1 MIDSK
6 LYTLL
11 KVAELGSFTQASVA
25 LNLTQPAVS
34 QHIRALEDELGAKL
48 FERSGNRL
56 LLSKQGEQ
64 AVAAA
69 KAMVALYNNLKSDLS
84 GGARGAREL
93 NIGITHTVESNRI
106 SEVFA
111 RYAATN
117 QGVTIK
123 LVTAT
128 QTKLKR
134 KLKSYELDLAIMDG
148 TVSDPGLVSRGL
160 DEDKL
165 VLVTSPS
172 HPLADKDFVTIQEL
186 KKEKL
191 ILRLP
196 GSGTT
201 DMFISSLES
210 RDISVDDFN
219 IILEVDNIATIKDLV
234 RHEYGVS
241 VLAESACYDEV
252 MKKKL
257 AVMPI
262 ENLDMERTISIVYA
276 PNFPYGDF
284 IEEIQ
289 DLYHSA

>member
-1 MIDSK
+1 
-6 LYTLL
+6 
-11 KVAELGSFTQASVA
+11 
-25 LNLTQPAVS
+25 
-34 QHIRALEDELGAKL
+34 
-48 FERSGNRL
+48 
-56 LLSKQGEQ
+56 
-64 AVAAA
+64 
-69 KAMVALYNNLKSDLS
+69 MVALYNNLKSDLS

-160 DEDKL
+160 DVDKL

-172 HPLADKDFVTIQEL
+172 HPLAGKDFVTIQEL

-284 IEEIQ
+284 IDEIQ
-289 DLYHSA
+289 ELYHST

>member
-1 MIDSK
+1 MIDGK

-11 KVAELGSFTQASVA
+11 KVAELGSFTQAGKA
-25 LNLTQPAVS
+25 LNLTQPAIS
-34 QHIRALEDELGAKL
+34 QHIHALENDLGAKL

-56 LLSKQGEQ
+56 LLSRQGEQ
-64 AVAAA
+64 AVAAG
-69 KAMVALYNNLKSDLS
+69 KAMVALYNNLKSNLS
-84 GGARGAREL
+84 GEMRGAREL

-111 RYAATN
+111 KYAAAN
-117 QGVTIK
+117 AGLTIK

-128 QTKLKR
+128 QTKLRR
-134 KLKSYELDLAIMDG
+134 KLKNYELDLAIMDG
-148 TVSDPGLVSRGL
+148 AVSDSELVSRQL
-160 DEDKL
+160 DVDKL
-165 VLVTSPS
+165 VLATSPS
-172 HPLADKDFVTIQEL
+172 HLLADKPFVTIEEL
-186 KKEKL
+186 KRERL

-219 IILEVDNIATIKDLV
+219 VILEVDNVATIKDLV

-257 AVMPI
+257 VVLPI
-262 ENLDMERTISIVYA
+262 EHLDMERTISIVYA
-276 PNFPYGDF
+276 PNFPYGSF

-289 DLYHSA
+289 ELYHTI

>member
-11 KVAELGSFTQASVA
+11 KVAELGSFTQAARA

-34 QHIRALEDELGAKL
+34 QHIRALESELGAKL

-69 KAMVALYNNLKSDLS
+69 KAMVALYHNLKSSLS
-84 GGARGAREL
+84 GEMRGAREL
-93 NIGITHTVESNRI
+93 TIGITHTVESNRI
-106 SEVFA
+106 SQVFA
-111 RYAATN
+111 QYAAAN
-117 QGVTIK
+117 EGLTIR

-128 QTKLKR
+128 QPKLRR
-134 KLKSYELDLAIMDG
+134 KLKNYEIDLAIVDG
-148 TVSDPGLVSRGL
+148 AVADPELLQQKL
-160 DEDKL
+160 DVDKL
-165 VLVTSPS
+165 VLATSPS
-172 HPLADKDFVTIQEL
+172 HPLAGKASVTIEEV
-186 KKEKL
+186 KREKL

-210 RDISVDDFN
+210 RDIRVDDFN
-219 IILEVDNIATIKDLV
+219 VILEVDNIATIKDLV
-234 RHEYGVS
+234 RLEYGVS
-241 VLAESACYDEV
+241 VLAQSACFDEV

-262 ENLDMERTISIVYA
+262 EHLDMERTISIVYA

-284 IEEIQ
+284 IDEIQ
-289 DLYHSA
+289 EMYHRV

>member
-11 KVAELGSFTQASVA
+11 KVAELGSFTQAGKA
-25 LNLTQPAVS
+25 LNLTQPAIS
-34 QHIRALEDELGAKL
+34 QHIHALESDLGAKL

-64 AVAAA
+64 AVAAGQT
-69 KAMVALYNNLKSDLS
+69 MVALYNNLKSNLS
-84 GGARGAREL
+84 GETRGAREL

-111 RYAATN
+111 KYAAAN
-117 QGVTIK
+117 EGLTIK

-148 TVSDPGLVSRGL
+148 AVSDSELVSRQL
-160 DEDKL
+160 DVDKL
-165 VLVTSPS
+165 VLAASPS
-172 HPLADKDFVTIQEL
+172 HPLAEKPFVTIEEL
-186 KKEKL
+186 KKERL

-219 IILEVDNIATIKDLV
+219 VILEVDNVATIKDLV

-257 AVMPI
+257 VVLPI
-262 ENLDMERTISIVYA
+262 EHLDMEREISIVYA

-289 DLYHSA
+289 DLYHTI

>member
-11 KVAELGSFTQASVA
+11 KVAELGSFTQAGKA
-25 LNLTQPAVS
+25 LNLTQPAIS
-34 QHIRALEDELGAKL
+34 QHIHALESELGAKL

-64 AVAAA
+64 AVATA

-84 GGARGAREL
+84 GETRGAREL

-106 SEVFA
+106 SDVFA
-111 RYAATN
+111 KYAAAN
-117 QGVTIK
+117 EGLTIK

-134 KLKSYELDLAIMDG
+134 KLKNYELDLAIMDG
-148 TVSDPGLVSRGL
+148 TVADSDLMSQQL
-160 DEDKL
+160 DVDKL
-165 VLVTSPS
+165 VLATSPS
-172 HPLADKDFVTIQEL
+172 HPLAGKSFVTIEEL

-234 RHEYGVS
+234 RREYGVS

-262 ENLDMERTISIVYA
+262 QDMDMERTISIVYA

-289 DLYHSA
+289 ELYHSV

>member
-11 KVAELGSFTQASVA
+11 KVAELGSFTQAGKA
-25 LNLTQPAVS
+25 LNLTQPAIS
-34 QHIRALEDELGAKL
+34 QHIHALENDLGAKL

-56 LLSKQGEQ
+56 LLSRQGEQ
-64 AVAAA
+64 AVAAG
-69 KAMVALYNNLKSDLS
+69 KAMVALYNNLKSNLS
-84 GGARGAREL
+84 GEMRGAREL

-111 RYAATN
+111 KYAAAN
-117 QGVTIK
+117 EGLTIK

-128 QTKLKR
+128 QTKLRR
-134 KLKSYELDLAIMDG
+134 KLKNYELDLAIVDG
-148 TVSDPGLVSRGL
+148 AVSDSELVSRQL
-160 DEDKL
+160 DVDKL
-165 VLVTSPS
+165 VLATSPS
-172 HPLADKDFVTIQEL
+172 HPLADKPFVTIEEL
-186 KKEKL
+186 KKERL

-210 RDISVDDFN
+210 RDIRVDDFN
-219 IILEVDNIATIKDLV
+219 VILEVDNIATIKDLV

-257 AVMPI
+257 AVLPI
-262 ENLDMERTISIVYA
+262 EHLDMERTISIVYA
-276 PNFPYGDF
+276 PNFPYGSF

-289 DLYHSA
+289 ELYHTI